1 MQTLQTMQTMQ
12 TLHNMHNM
20 QNMQSIEIC
29 KLIACLNEPKDEPR
43 HVEEDENHHKSHH
56 GLRQPELLRPRA
68 ACPEELVR
76 HRDLSV
82 DLNKMLPVIRTT
94 ANENC
99 VIWLKLS

>member
-1 MQTLQTMQTMQ
+1 
-12 TLHNMHNM
+12 M
-20 QNMQSIEIC
+20 QNIEKC

-56 GLRQPELLRPRA
+56 GLRQPELLRPRT

-82 DLNKMLPVIRTT
+82 DLNKTVINTT
-94 ANENC
+94 QNEHYSQKIHCNDF
-99 VIWLKLS
+99 SD